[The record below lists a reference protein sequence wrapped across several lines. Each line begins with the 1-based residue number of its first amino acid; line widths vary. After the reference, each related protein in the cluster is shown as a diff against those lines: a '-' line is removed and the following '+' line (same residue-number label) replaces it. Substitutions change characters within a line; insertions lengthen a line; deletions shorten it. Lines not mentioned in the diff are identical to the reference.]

1 MGYTLLT
8 MVALLLTLLL
18 NVFGKRI
25 LDLLQLHDLRLYLPL
40 SGLLKHMH
48 LYSLVLLTVFFRRAL
63 SLPSNRRERFLY
75 VLPGALAAAAAWL
88 GFFCGVFRLRQ
99 SLNHYSALYGSLST
113 ILLTMIWLYVCLS
126 ILFYGAY
133 LNQLLSRVWKRRGRS
148 RRAAAGAGCSL
159 GCI

>member
-48 LYSLVLLTVFFRRAL
+48 LYSLVLLTVFFAAL
-63 SLPSNRRERFLY
+63 YLFLPNRRERFLY
-75 VLPGALAAAAAWL
+75 VLPGALAAAASPM
-88 GFFCGVFRLRQ
+88 RT
-99 SLNHYSALYGSLST
+99 SE
-113 ILLTMIWLYVCLS
+113 I
-126 ILFYGAY
+126 
-133 LNQLLSRVWKRRGRS
+133 GRAS
-148 RRAAAGAGCSL
+148 CRE
-159 GCI
+159 